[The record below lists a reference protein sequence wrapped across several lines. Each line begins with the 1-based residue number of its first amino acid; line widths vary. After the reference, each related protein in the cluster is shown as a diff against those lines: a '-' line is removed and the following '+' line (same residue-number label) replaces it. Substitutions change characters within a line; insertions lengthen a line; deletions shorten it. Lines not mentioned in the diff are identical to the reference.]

1 MERKIKTLQEI
12 KNVFEN
18 LKTDPKSI
26 LFSVDKR
33 NIKLLKTSKKIT
45 VY

>member
-1 MERKIKTLQEI
+1 MLFPKGVKMERKIKTLQET

-26 LFSVDKR
+26 FFQ
-33 NIKLLKTSKKIT
+33 
-45 VY
+45 